1 MENLSDFTSLKIGGP
16 ARKLVHAK
24 TESELIDFV
33 KSADVNEEPLLILG
47 GGSNVLIGD
56 DGFAG
61 TVVIVETKGNQ
72 LEVDACSG
80 GMIEVSAGEDWDAFV
95 LSSINKGFAGLETLS
110 GIPGTV
116 GGSPIQNI
124 GAYGHEVSE
133 TIARVKTYDRKSK
146 EIKSFSAT
154 ECEFSYRDSIFKRT
168 NNRYVV
174 LTVTFQLRIGEH
186 SDAITYPELAKE
198 LQIEVGSK
206 ASTKSV
212 RQAVLKIRERK
223 GMLLGK
229 SNQSLKS
236 AGSFFV
242 NPIITKLQADKLPAG
257 APKWQQPNGNVKTS
271 AAWLLENAG
280 VKRGEQLSGAKVSD
294 LHVLAFTN
302 SGSATAKDMV
312 ALARSAKAKVKEKFG
327 IELQPEVQLI
337 GCDLD

>member
-1 MENLSDFTSLKIGGP
+1 MEKLANFTSLRIGGP
-16 ARKLVHAK
+16 ARKIVHAK

-33 KSADVNEEPLLILG
+33 KSADEAAEPVLILG

-61 TVVIVETKGNQ
+61 TVIIVETTGNQ

-80 GMIEVSAGEDWDAFV
+80 GMIEVAAGEDWDDFV
-95 LSSINKGFAGLETLS
+95 KLSIEKGFAGLETLS

-116 GGSPIQNI
+116 GGAPIQNI

-133 TIARVKTYDRKSK
+133 TIARVKTFDRQTKA
-146 EIKSFSAT
+146 IKSFSAS
-154 ECEFSYRDSIFKRT
+154 ECKFSYRDSIFKHSA
-168 NNRYVV
+168 NRYVV
-174 LTVTFQLRIGEH
+174 LSVTFQLRIGEF
-186 SDAITYPELAKE
+186 SDAIKYPELAAQLK
-198 LQIEVGSK
+198 IAVGEK
-206 ASTKSV
+206 ASTKLV
-212 RQAVLKIRERK
+212 RKAVLEIRDRK
-223 GMLLGK
+223 GMLLSK
-229 SNQSLKS
+229 DKQSIKS

-242 NPIITKLQADKLPAG
+242 NPIISKAKADELPSD
-257 APKWQQPNGNVKTS
+257 APRWHQPDGMVKTS

-280 VKRGEQLSGAKVSD
+280 IKKGEQLSGARVSD

-312 ALARSAKAKVKEKFG
+312 ELAKFAKMKVKERFG